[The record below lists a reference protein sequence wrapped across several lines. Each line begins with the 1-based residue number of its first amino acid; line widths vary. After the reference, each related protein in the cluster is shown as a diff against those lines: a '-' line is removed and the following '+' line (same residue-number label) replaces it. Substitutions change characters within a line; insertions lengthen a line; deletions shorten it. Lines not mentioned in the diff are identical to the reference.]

1 MNRKLAVIAVV
12 VILSLLV
19 LYIGL
24 WQFYFSK
31 KFHDIEILGIEVS
44 SRLYINYAN
53 EIIVSVENNGDESES
68 FNVTLYGNDTVID
81 VETVENL
88 APRNVVNLTFK
99 WNTTGLSPASYV
111 LKAEADVVPGET
123 NVENNVFQTSVLQL
137 LVKPTLSLSPLSKTV
152 HIGENFTLE
161 VTISDVVDLYG
172 WEFKLGWNASLLE
185 VVSVEEGGFLKSGGE
200 TFFLKKLNASEGF
213 VHVYCTLL
221 GNVSGVSGGGTL
233 LTVEFNATGK
243 GECDI
248 LLDKVNLGDSLI
260 HTIPCVQVKGHVT
273 IENPGSGNSE
283 ESSSKATL
291 YVNPNFSSVSV
302 GESFSITV
310 ELSNVTN
317 LCGYDFK
324 LSYNSTVLNATHLC
338 IAPIFDDATQII
350 KEEINA
356 TLERIWVAVL
366 SAPINP
372 INGTYVLVTINFT
385 ALTEGVSSLTLY
397 ETKLGDDEAEPIPH
411 DVASGQV
418 SVVSKNGEPQDST
431 SSEQADPAQ
440 SETTIFVSPATVNA
454 SVGEHFFIY
463 INISDV
469 VDLYGWEFKLG
480 WNASLLEVVSVEEGG
495 FLKSGGETF
504 FSEKINNTDGY
515 VHLACTLLGDVS
527 GVNGSGILAI
537 IEFHVKAT
545 GECVLDLYD
554 TALGDSN
561 LQPIVHV
568 ANDGYGYFVEETVES
583 GGGRSRPP
591 MPT

>member
-1 MNRKLAVIAVV
+1 MKQMNRKLAVIAVV

-283 ESSSKATL
+283 ESSS
-291 YVNPNFSSVSV
+291 
-302 GESFSITV
+302 
-310 ELSNVTN
+310 
-317 LCGYDFK
+317 
-324 LSYNSTVLNATHLC
+324 
-338 IAPIFDDATQII
+338 
-350 KEEINA
+350 
-356 TLERIWVAVL
+356 
-366 SAPINP
+366 
-372 INGTYVLVTINFT
+372 
-385 ALTEGVSSLTLY
+385 
-397 ETKLGDDEAEPIPH
+397 
-411 DVASGQV
+411 
-418 SVVSKNGEPQDST
+418 
-431 SSEQADPAQ
+431 
-440 SETTIFVSPATVNA
+440 
-454 SVGEHFFIY
+454 
-463 INISDV
+463 
-469 VDLYGWEFKLG
+469 
-480 WNASLLEVVSVEEGG
+480 
-495 FLKSGGETF
+495 
-504 FSEKINNTDGY
+504 
-515 VHLACTLLGDVS
+515 
-527 GVNGSGILAI
+527 
-537 IEFHVKAT
+537 
-545 GECVLDLYD
+545 
-554 TALGDSN
+554 
-561 LQPIVHV
+561 
-568 ANDGYGYFVEETVES
+568 
-583 GGGRSRPP
+583 
-591 MPT
+591 

>member
-1 MNRKLAVIAVV
+1 M
-12 VILSLLV
+12 LL
-19 LYIGL
+19 I
-24 WQFYFSK
+24 
-31 KFHDIEILGIEVS
+31 
-44 SRLYINYAN
+44 
-53 EIIVSVENNGDESES
+53 
-68 FNVTLYGNDTVID
+68 
-81 VETVENL
+81 
-88 APRNVVNLTFK
+88 
-99 WNTTGLSPASYV
+99 
-111 LKAEADVVPGET
+111 
-123 NVENNVFQTSVLQL
+123 
-137 LVKPTLSLSPLSKTV
+137 
-152 HIGENFTLE
+152 
-161 VTISDVVDLYG
+161 

-385 ALTEGVSSLTLY
+385 ALTEGISPLTLY

-469 VDLYGWEFKLG
+469 VDL
-480 WNASLLEVVSVEEGG
+480 
-495 FLKSGGETF
+495 
-504 FSEKINNTDGY
+504 
-515 VHLACTLLGDVS
+515 
-527 GVNGSGILAI
+527 GV
-537 IEFHVKAT
+537 
-545 GECVLDLYD
+545 
-554 TALGDSN
+554 
-561 LQPIVHV
+561 
-568 ANDGYGYFVEETVES
+568 
-583 GGGRSRPP
+583 
-591 MPT
+591 

>member
-1 MNRKLAVIAVV
+1 MNRKQAIATVLAV
-12 VILSLLV
+12 LSLSILGV
-19 LYIGL
+19 GL
-24 WQFYFSK
+24 WYFYFSRAY
-31 KFHDIEILGIEVS
+31 HDIEVLNVKPPARI
-44 SRLYINYAN
+44 YINYLNVVA
-53 EIIVSVENNGDESES
+53 VSVRNNGDEAES
-68 FNVTLYGNDTVID
+68 FNVTLYYNDTVIE
-81 VETVENL
+81 VKTVKNL
-88 APRNVVNLTFK
+88 APSSIVNLTFN
-99 WNTTGLSPASYV
+99 WDTTGLSPTYYV
-111 LKAEADVVPGET
+111 LKAEADVVSGET
-123 NVENNVFQTSVLQL
+123 KVENNIFQTSALQL
-137 LVKPTLSLSPLSKTV
+137 VVKPTISLNPSAKTI
-152 HIGENFTLE
+152 HINETFTLA
-161 VTISDVVDLYG
+161 VTVSNVVDLYG

-356 TLERIWVAVL
+356 TLERIWVAVV
-366 SAPINP
+366 SAPLNP
-372 INGTYVLVTINFT
+372 LNGSYTLVTINFT
-385 ALTEGVSSLTLY
+385 ALTEGFSSLTLY
-397 ETKLGDDEAEPIPH
+397 ETKLGDDTAEAIAHSIISGYVNVSSGDGETMQGSA
-411 DVASGQV
+411 VSEASFSQTGTTV
-418 SVVSKNGEPQDST
+418 YVN
-431 SSEQADPAQ
+431 PA
-440 SETTIFVSPATVNA
+440 VVNA
-454 SVGEHFFIY
+454 SVGEHFFLY
-463 INISDV
+463 IDISDV

-480 WNASLLEVVSVEEGG
+480 WNASLLEVVSVEEGS

-504 FSEKINNTDGY
+504 FSEKTNNTAGY

-537 IEFHVKAT
+537 IEFRVKAP
-545 GECVLDLYD
+545 GECALDLYD

-561 LQPIVHV
+561 LQSIPHV
-568 ANDGYGYFVEETVES
+568 TNDGYGYFVEETVES
-583 GGGRSRPP
+583 GGGRGRPP